1 MMTVEDRMKDLIIK
15 QYGTMKNFT
24 DAIGIPNSTF
34 ANILRRGVGNAN
46 VLTIIKICQ
55 ALHISTDDLAQGKIV
70 PVARSEPDPV
80 KIEYIFDELKQ
91 TLLNGDNLTID
102 GKPATAAEIMMLV
115 NMIDATLQTIKK
127 QRMM

>member
-1 MMTVEDRMKDLIIK
+1 MTTEEKLKNYILSKHRSIREFTQSIGMP
-15 QYGTMKNFT
+15 YSTMT
-24 DAIGIPNSTF
+24 T
-34 ANILRRGVGNAN
+34 ILKKGVNNAN

-55 ALHISTDDLAQGKIV
+55 ALNISTDDLAQGKIV
-70 PVARSEPDPV
+70 PVARSAPEPT

-102 GKPATAAEIMMLV
+102 DKPATAAEIMMLV
-115 NMIDATLQTIKK
+115 TMIDATLQTIKR

>member
-1 MMTVEDRMKDLIIK
+1 MTTEEKLKNYILSKHRSIREFTQSIGMP
-15 QYGTMKNFT
+15 YSTMT
-24 DAIGIPNSTF
+24 T
-34 ANILRRGVGNAN
+34 ILKKGVNNAN

-55 ALHISTDDLAQGKIV
+55 ALNISTDDLAQGKIV
-70 PVARSEPDPV
+70 PVARSAPEPT